1 MRWLTD
7 FLDDLRYAVRAV
19 RNSWTF
25 AFPAVLTLG
34 LGIGV
39 NTAIFSVVN
48 ALLFRPLPVRDG
60 HRLVVLGSRA
70 PGTAS
75 LGPMSFADLEDYRA
89 GTRDVLEDVAG
100 YSVGF
105 IGLAPER
112 ARPARV
118 LVTWVTGNYFELLGI
133 QPALGR
139 VIGASEGTSG
149 RIDPVVVLGHKTWQ
163 RRFNGDPSVIG
174 SSVRLNGRAC
184 TIVGVVPPQ
193 FVGTFAFSE
202 SELYLPINWSAG
214 FPHGDRGARTLHT
227 IARLRDGV
235 TIARAQAVV
244 DVVAGRLNAEHPDT
258 NAGVPV
264 SVLPEQHARP
274 EENNAQSNQ
283 FVAAVLLGLVT
294 LVLLV
299 ATVNVTSL
307 ILARLASRR
316 KELAV
321 RAALGASRGRLVRHL
336 LAESAVLACLGGAAG
351 VALGA
356 VTSRALTLIRLPG
369 DLPVLFDFHVDH
381 RVIVYALALTGAT
394 AVIVG
399 ITVAAR
405 LSRTTID
412 EGLREHGH
420 GATSSPRTLRMRK
433 ALVISQVAVTL
444 VLTIAGGLF
453 ARSLL
458 NAGRADLGF
467 ASDRVLNVQMD
478 VEQIGYSEPK
488 GRTFFDDVER
498 RVRALPGVQETAYAF
513 SVPFGYVNLWTRVHA
528 EDEPLE
534 RTEQLRAGK
543 NIVDPHYF
551 STMSIRIESGRG
563 FNDADANGAPLV
575 AIVNRRLSDLLWP
588 SRDAVGRR
596 FKEAGQDS
604 PWMQVVGVTSTGK
617 YRLLFEDPQAYF
629 YVPIAQ
635 HYTALRVLHVRTEFA
650 PEALI
655 PTVERAIHGLEPDLP
670 LYDVQSMTKALDSAR
685 GLFLV
690 RWAAL
695 FAAVLALLALV
706 LTVVGLYGLVS
717 YLTTDRTHEIAVRI
731 ALGATAANI
740 AQLVARDA
748 VRLTI
753 VGAAVGFAG
762 AYTSAQ
768 LLRRLLFGVAPTDWA
783 SFALALVCLTLA
795 TFAAIW
801 MPTRRATL
809 MDPLQALR
817 SE

>member
-1 MRWLTD
+1 
-7 FLDDLRYAVRAV
+7 
-19 RNSWTF
+19 
-25 AFPAVLTLG
+25 
-34 LGIGV
+34 
-39 NTAIFSVVN
+39 
-48 ALLFRPLPVRDG
+48 
-60 HRLVVLGSRA
+60 
-70 PGTAS
+70 
-75 LGPMSFADLEDYRA
+75 
-89 GTRDVLEDVAG
+89 
-100 YSVGF
+100 
-105 IGLAPER
+105 
-112 ARPARV
+112 
-118 LVTWVTGNYFELLGI
+118 
-133 QPALGR
+133 
-139 VIGASEGTSG
+139 
-149 RIDPVVVLGHKTWQ
+149 
-163 RRFNGDPSVIG
+163 
-174 SSVRLNGRAC
+174 
-184 TIVGVVPPQ
+184 
-193 FVGTFAFSE
+193 
-202 SELYLPINWSAG
+202 
-214 FPHGDRGARTLHT
+214 
-227 IARLRDGV
+227 
-235 TIARAQAVV
+235 
-244 DVVAGRLNAEHPDT
+244 
-258 NAGVPV
+258 
-264 SVLPEQHARP
+264 
-274 EENNAQSNQ
+274 
-283 FVAAVLLGLVT
+283 
-294 LVLLV
+294 
-299 ATVNVTSL
+299 
-307 ILARLASRR
+307 
-316 KELAV
+316 
-321 RAALGASRGRLVRHL
+321 
-336 LAESAVLACLGGAAG
+336 
-351 VALGA
+351 
-356 VTSRALTLIRLPG
+356 
-369 DLPVLFDFHVDH
+369 
-381 RVIVYALALTGAT
+381 
-394 AVIVG
+394 
-399 ITVAAR
+399 
-405 LSRTTID
+405 
-412 EGLREHGH
+412 
-420 GATSSPRTLRMRK
+420 
-433 ALVISQVAVTL
+433 
-444 VLTIAGGLF
+444 
-453 ARSLL
+453 
-458 NAGRADLGF
+458 
-467 ASDRVLNVQMD
+467 MD

-513 SVPFGYVNLWTRVHA
+513 SVPFGYVNLGTRVHA